1 MSSYSYNQPIITSE
15 SEMQKRQEELK
26 ANILT
31 ALAHPNRIRILEL
44 LKSGVKCNCEIAP
57 ELDLEQSNLSRHLKI
72 LVQEGI
78 IISWKDGLRVNYK
91 IADKRILD
99 ILTLA
104 SVVAHKEAKTRI
116 EVLEEA

>member
-1 MSSYSYNQPIITSE
+1 MKKT
-15 SEMQKRQEELK
+15 QEELK

-31 ALAHPNRIRILEL
+31 ALAHPNRIRILES
-44 LKSGVKCNCEIAP
+44 LKNGVKCNCEIAP

-78 IISWKDGLRVNYK
+78 LVSWKEGLRVNYK
-91 IADKRILD
+91 VADKRIFD
-99 ILTLA
+99 ILA
-104 SVVAHKEAKTRI
+104 ISGDVARKQAEARI